1 MEKEG
6 LSVEFGDVAWKI
18 SSDFIKR
25 LMIDDLSGLSR
36 EVTALHHLCHRYL
49 FPKGFIKKKER
60 EKAASQRFQSGRVI
74 NRGAFGRQKWHL
86 SKRAEQFCTCLCVCQ
101 GMSTK
106 LNTKHYAW
114 VRLVNHAG
122 PRQALSLFRT
132 VDFPGE

>member
-18 SSDFIKR
+18 SSDFKRR

-60 EKAASQRFQSGRVI
+60 EKAASQRFQR
-74 NRGAFGRQKWHL
+74 
-86 SKRAEQFCTCLCVCQ
+86 RASHKSRSIRETEVASIEARRAVLY
-101 GMSTK
+101 MSVRMPGHVNK
-106 LNTKHYAW
+106 AKH
-114 VRLVNHAG
+114 
-122 PRQALSLFRT
+122 
-132 VDFPGE
+132 